1 MFDREAFEKI
11 KDKLMWDFDV
21 TREHLESRTG
31 FTFAIDVTDGQP
43 RLAVFIKR
51 TYSSKSE
58 TIRQQPPADMLQR
71 AVQELGIDLHRDGLY
86 NINAELRNW
95 ITDNLLP
102 R

>member
-11 KDKLMWDFDV
+11 KDKLLWDFDV
-21 TREHLESRTG
+21 TREHLDPRTG
-31 FTFAIDVTDGQP
+31 FTFAIDVADRQP

-58 TIRQQPPADMLQR
+58 TTVVQPPAEMLLR
-71 AVQELGIDLHRDGLY
+71 ATQELGIDLNRDGLY
-86 NINAELRNW
+86 NINAELKNW
-95 ITDNLLP
+95 IIDILLP